1 MSKHTDGPW
10 FCGQDG
16 FNLGNGVVY
25 ARHANGNPKAICHVH
40 GWGADQQAN
49 TRLISATPDLLE
61 ALEEMVSNEEQVE
74 FESWLS
80 DFSPSGDC
88 ESVTAQWYESS
99 RYEDFCL
106 AVEKQLNAIAK
117 ARGEK

>member
-1 MSKHTDGPW
+1 MSKHTPGPW
-10 FCGQDG
+10 LYGQDG
-16 FNLGNGVVY
+16 FSLGNGVVY
-25 ARHANGNPKAICHVH
+25 SRHANGNPKDICTVR

-49 TRLISATPDLLE
+49 VRLIAAAPDLLE
-61 ALEEMVSNEEQVE
+61 ALEEMVNNEEQVE

-80 DFSPSGDC
+80 HTSPSGDC
-88 ESVTAQWYESS
+88 DSVAAQWHESS